1 MTPCLATICSAVCL
15 TPRTDRPGPSL
26 LHKNG
31 DLPMGISPY
40 VGRSSHQTASSPT
53 ASLVSGPRV
62 PAATNAIGVPRNVES
77 DGARHMGS
85 TVFLP
90 LLLLSA
96 ETGTNLPS
104 VDLGAGRKAVA
115 VSAGLIHTCALLVPS
130 LLLSSL
136 ELSDTKVDEPQM
148 RALLGTA
155 SHYTLLCWRGHIFGD
170 RETNHC
176 RMLHSATTPTQPLNA
191 KARPHQHTDR
201 LRAGDP

>member
-1 MTPCLATICSAVCL
+1 
-15 TPRTDRPGPSL
+15 
-26 LHKNG
+26 
-31 DLPMGISPY
+31 MGISPWGY
-40 VGRSSHQTASSPT
+40 PRTSDGLATRQQAPPPRLSFRALVYLQPQTRSEFPEM
-53 ASLVSGPRV
+53 LNP
-62 PAATNAIGVPRNVES
+62 